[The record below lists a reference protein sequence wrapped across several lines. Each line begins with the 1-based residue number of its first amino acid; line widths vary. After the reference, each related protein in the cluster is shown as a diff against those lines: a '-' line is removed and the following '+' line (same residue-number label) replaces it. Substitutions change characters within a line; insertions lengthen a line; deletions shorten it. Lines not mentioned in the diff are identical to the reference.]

1 MKRLV
6 VCCDGTWNFPDQKNG
21 MEICPSNVAKM
32 ARSVASSDASG
43 NVQQIFYRKGVG
55 TNPGERLRGGAFG
68 WGLSKAILD
77 AYRFLIEEY
86 EPDDEIFLFGFSRGA
101 YTARSTVGLIRNS
114 GLLRRSNLDQIDEA
128 YSLYRRKDDAAHPN
142 SFAAELF
149 RKQFA
154 HQPRIKFVGVW
165 DTVGALGIPV
175 GIPWLPESW
184 LHAFNQHWEFHDV
197 KLSSIVENAYQAVAI
212 DERRPQFQPTLWE
225 QQDHAVVQGQVM
237 EQVWFVGV
245 HSDIGGGYPDSHL
258 ADITFLWLKEKAE
271 SCGLAFDQDYIQTK
285 FAPDPCGALHDSKT
299 GPYRL
304 FRDAVRPIGAALNG
318 NEAVHRSAEV
328 RVQQSLD
335 PVYNPPN
342 LMRYLQQGGPVTS

>member
-1 MKRLV
+1 MSP
-6 VCCDGTWNFPDQKNG
+6 TT
-21 MEICPSNVAKM
+21 
-32 ARSVASSDASG
+32 RSSCSG
-43 NVQQIFYRKGVG
+43 C
-55 TNPGERLRGGAFG
+55 
-68 WGLSKAILD
+68 
-77 AYRFLIEEY
+77 
-86 EPDDEIFLFGFSRGA
+86 RGA

-237 EQVWFVGV
+237 EQVW
-245 HSDIGGGYPDSHL
+245 
-258 ADITFLWLKEKAE
+258 
-271 SCGLAFDQDYIQTK
+271 
-285 FAPDPCGALHDSKT
+285 
-299 GPYRL
+299 
-304 FRDAVRPIGAALNG
+304 
-318 NEAVHRSAEV
+318 
-328 RVQQSLD
+328 
-335 PVYNPPN
+335 
-342 LMRYLQQGGPVTS
+342 